1 MVALQ
6 ISRTLPAQI
15 TPLMMSEAN
24 ISHQHRVSFYNPRF
38 TYLAQPKHRRRLKWS
53 RCLARAPNCMQNV
66 TYPASAHRYAVEGQ
80 TSRRRGGCSCH
91 IPKGR
96 TFVRSKPTFV
106 RRIRSTT
113 DLQTR
118 VDDSTLIARKHRA
131 RSGSIF
137 QAAPSRAAILS
148 YTRRTYERLSL

>member
-38 TYLAQPKHRRRLKWS
+38 TYLVQPKHRRRLKWP

-91 IPKGR
+91 TPKGR
-96 TFVRSKPTFV
+96 TFVRLNPTQCEALEVLLLTF
-106 RRIRSTT
+106 RRGSTT
-113 DLQTR
+113 PPLSR
-118 VDDSTLIARKHRA
+118 
-131 RSGSIF
+131 GSIEHVPAVSF
-137 QAAPSRAAILS
+137 RQRH
-148 YTRRTYERLSL
+148 